1 MCSPSGDKSGRGGRT
16 TKTRQRRGKVG
27 KEAGQ
32 VGNDGILK
40 DLEGHIGDFG
50 LLLVDWEH

>member
-1 MCSPSGDKSGRGGRT
+1 M
-16 TKTRQRRGKVG
+16 G
-27 KEAGQ
+27 KEAGE